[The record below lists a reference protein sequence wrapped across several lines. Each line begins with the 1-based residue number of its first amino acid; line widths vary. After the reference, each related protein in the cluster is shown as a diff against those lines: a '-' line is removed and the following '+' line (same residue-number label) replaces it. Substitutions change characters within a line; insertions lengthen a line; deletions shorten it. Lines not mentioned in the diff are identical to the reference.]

1 MMSPFSSTAR
11 LNSSTSSMSF
21 PYIAMVAS
29 GMAFCR
35 FRRRLLLVMALSS
48 RAMITNPGGSG
59 QVAGCRDCNGVR
71 AEDGALVLKVSSKN
85 TSSPSCHS
93 SATMLAAL
101 ATMRIWPRPSPSD
114 NTGGE
119 ELFGSG
125 ASGCCVDQRRS
136 AGRLGSARFTMRKR
150 TVKSFGFSGDVSIMV
165 WVEHV
170 EASGSSSDIR
180 TVSFT
185 SGSVGQPCRVALVT
199 ALSKM
204 TLHTMGSRHAIW
216 EGQSSATSR
225 PFTKSS
231 ANCRRLVSRGCTL

>member
-114 NTGGE
+114 KTGAE
-119 ELFGSG
+119 ELLGSG
-125 ASGCCVDQRRS
+125 VLGCSVDQRTS
-136 AGRLGSARFTMRKR
+136 AGRRGLARFRIRKR
-150 TVKSFGFSGDVSIMV
+150 TITGFSENVSTMA
-165 WVEHV
+165 WAEHV
-170 EASGSSSDIR
+170 EVSCSSSDTC

-185 SGSVGQPCRVALVT
+185 WGSLGHPCRSALVT

-204 TLHTMGSRHAIW
+204 TLHTMGSRH
-216 EGQSSATSR
+216 T
-225 PFTKSS
+225 
-231 ANCRRLVSRGCTL
+231 V